1 MTVRR
6 SKNYDRV
13 QDGQS
18 DPRVGLLKELA
29 DPIRMRVIDRL
40 ANDGPAT
47 VTRLAGELEV
57 PLPKLSNHLRRLRKA
72 GLVSAQRTGRQVVYA
87 LADPGLEL
95 LAPLLDSIT
104 GRVLAAEARAP
115 SGVASRTCY
124 GHLGGPIGVDI
135 YRALL
140 DRKALIAHP
149 DGLVELGPDA
159 ENALTALGVKP
170 DEVPTGRQ
178 RFAFECLDATERAP
192 HLAGALGDAV
202 ARALTERRWIEREA
216 EERTYALTAT
226 GKRGL
231 ARTLG
236 VRAERAAD
244 RQASAARRRR
254 PA

>member
-13 QDGQS
+13 QAGQP

-104 GRVLAAEARAP
+104 GRVLASEPRAP

-135 YRALL
+135 S
-140 DRKALIAHP
+140 
-149 DGLVELGPDA
+149 
-159 ENALTALGVKP
+159 
-170 DEVPTGRQ
+170 
-178 RFAFECLDATERAP
+178 
-192 HLAGALGDAV
+192 
-202 ARALTERRWIEREA
+202 ARSW
-216 EERTYALTAT
+216 T
-226 GKRGL
+226 GKRSSPTPT
-231 ARTLG
+231 AWWSW
-236 VRAERAAD
+236 VRM
-244 RQASAARRRR
+244 
-254 PA
+254 P